1 MEQLWLV
8 DTPDGPVSVRLQR
21 KRVKNLNLRVGTD
34 GVVSLSIPMR
44 FPLSRAEDFL
54 REKSDW
60 IARTLARQRARQV
73 DPMPPVSWEMCVR
86 RLEEA
91 LDRVYPLAASLGVP
105 RPPLKV
111 RALKSQWGNCH
122 WARGYITLN
131 AALARCPEGLRD
143 YVALHEL
150 IHFLHHD
157 HGPGFYA
164 RMDELM
170 PDWRRRRRMLR
181 SYAAALEEPVQKEKR
196 PRAVSPTV

>member
-21 KRVKNLNLRVGTD
+21 KRGKNLNLRVGTN

-44 FPLSRAEDFL
+44 FPMSRAEDFL
-54 REKSDW
+54 REKSGW
-60 IARTLARQRARQV
+60 IARTLVRQRVRQV
-73 DPMPPVSWEMCVR
+73 DPMPPVSWEMCIR

-91 LDRVYPLAASLGVP
+91 LDRVCPLVVPLGVP
-105 RPPLKV
+105 HPTLKV
-111 RALKSQWGNCH
+111 RTLRSQWGNCH
-122 WARGYITLN
+122 WAQGYVTLN
-131 AALARCPEGLRD
+131 AALARCPEELRD

-150 IHFLHHD
+150 VHFLHHD

-170 PDWRRRRRMLR
+170 PDWRRRRRVLR
-181 SYAAALEEPVQKEKR
+181 SYAAALEDPVRKEKR
-196 PRAVSPTV
+196 LRADGPTV